1 MTTIGYGDMHPQT
14 DAGRVFLIFFAIF
27 GARARACR

>member
-27 GARARACR
+27 GARARSRR